1 MRRIVLIAVL
11 FSGIITA
18 CSKQEIITNY
28 VTQKKH
34 KASLKG

>member
-1 MRRIVLIAVL
+1 MRRIALIAVL

-28 VTQKKH
+28 VGTVGKC
-34 KASLKG
+34 